1 MVDNLTAPPAAAPV
15 PTTEAAAATE
25 PSAPTDPSPAGA
37 GGSAAGHVP
46 APTSNPAQSLTTA
59 VRRPGELVAG
69 WLLRLAAWLTIAIT
83 VGIVIAL
90 ILPSIEFFTQ
100 VSPFEFL
107 FGTRWAPR
115 FADASFGVIPL
126 VTATAWT
133 TMIALLTAVPIG
145 LGTAVLLSEYAKP
158 GIRKVLKPILEVLA
172 GVPTVVY
179 GLFALEFVQSTVFR
193 DWLNLPTGSFS
204 VLAAGLVMGVMI
216 VPTVA
221 SLSEDAMSAVPNSMR
236 QGSAALGANRMQT
249 SIRVVFPAA
258 LSGIVA
264 AVVLG
269 ISRAVGETM
278 IVAIA
283 AGGQARIVTGAL
295 EQGQTMTGFIANAAL
310 GDSRVGSLEYDT
322 LFAVGLLLFAITL
335 TINVIAIR
343 IVRRFREAY

>member
-1 MVDNLTAPPAAAPV
+1 MKPTTTAPAAERPGVGREGEMRPHVAL
-15 PTTEAAAATE
+15 
-25 PSAPTDPSPAGA
+25 SASASRPLETVVQVILRV
-37 GGSAAGHVP
+37 AAGI
-46 APTSNPAQSLTTA
+46 
-59 VRRPGELVAG
+59 
-69 WLLRLAAWLTIAIT
+69 TIAIT
-83 VGIVIAL
+83 LGIVVAL
-90 ILPSIEFFTQ
+90 IVPSIGFFAE
-100 VSPFEFL
+100 VSPIEFL

-126 VTATAWT
+126 ITATLWT
-133 TMIALLTAVPIG
+133 TMIALLTAVPLG
-145 LGTAVLLSEYAKP
+145 LGAAVFLSEYAKP
-158 GIRKVLKPILEVLA
+158 RLRKILKPILEVLA

-179 GLFALEFVQSTVFR
+179 GLFALEFVQTKVFR
-193 DWLNLPTGSFS
+193 EFLNLPTGSFS

-221 SLSEDAMSAVPNSMR
+221 SLSEDAMSAVPGSMR

-249 SIRVVFPAA
+249 SVRVVFPAA

-310 GDSRVGSLEYDT
+310 GDSRVGSIEYNT

-335 TINVIAIR
+335 LVNFISIR
-343 IVRRFREAY
+343 FVRRFREAY

>member
-1 MVDNLTAPPAAAPV
+1 MDNLAVTQSETASRGLAADRYAASPRSDRRPP
-15 PTTEAAAATE
+15 
-25 PSAPTDPSPAGA
+25 
-37 GGSAAGHVP
+37 
-46 APTSNPAQSLTTA
+46 SLTA
-59 VRRPGELVAG
+59 AHHRRPGEAVAKMM
-69 WLLRLAAWLTIAIT
+69 LRLAAWLTIVIT

-90 ILPSIEFFTQ
+90 IIPTLEFFAEVPITD
-100 VSPFEFL
+100 FL

-115 FADASFGVIPL
+115 FAQASFGVIPL
-126 VTATAWT
+126 ITATAWT
-133 TMIALLTAVPIG
+133 TAIALLTAVPLG
-145 LGTAVLLSEYAKP
+145 LGSAVLLSEYAHP
-158 GIRKVLKPILEVLA
+158 RLRQILKPILEILA

-179 GLFALEFVQSTVFR
+179 GLFALAFVQSTVLR
-193 DWLNLPTGSFS
+193 DWLHLPTGSFS

-249 SIRVVFPAA
+249 SLRVVFPAA

-264 AVVLG
+264 AIVLG
-269 ISRAVGETM
+269 VSRAVGETM

-310 GDSRVGSLEYDT
+310 GDSRVGSIEYNT
-322 LFAVGLLLFAITL
+322 LFAVGLLLFTITL
-335 TINVIAIR
+335 LINFISIR
-343 IVRRFREAY
+343 FVRRFREAY

>member
-1 MVDNLTAPPAAAPV
+1 MTTAPAAKRSGVGRAQGEMRPHV
-15 PTTEAAAATE
+15 ALSASAKRPFEAVVKVMLRV
-25 PSAPTDPSPAGA
+25 
-37 GGSAAGHVP
+37 AAGI
-46 APTSNPAQSLTTA
+46 
-59 VRRPGELVAG
+59 
-69 WLLRLAAWLTIAIT
+69 TIAIT
-83 VGIVIAL
+83 LGIVVAL
-90 ILPSIEFFTQ
+90 IIPTIDFFRE
-100 VSPFEFL
+100 VSPIEFL
-107 FGTRWAPR
+107 FSTRWAPR

-126 VTATAWT
+126 ITATLWT
-133 TMIALLTAVPIG
+133 TMIALLTAVPLG
-145 LGTAVLLSEYAKP
+145 LGAAVFLSEYAKP
-158 GIRKVLKPILEVLA
+158 RLRKVLKPILEILA

-179 GLFALEFVQSTVFR
+179 GLFALEFVQTRFFR
-193 DWLNLPTGSFS
+193 DLLDLQTGSFS

-221 SLSEDAMSAVPNSMR
+221 SLSEDAMSAVPNAMR

-283 AGGQARIVTGAL
+283 AGGQARIVTGPL
-295 EQGQTMTGFIANAAL
+295 QQGQTMTGFIANAAL
-310 GDSRVGSLEYDT
+310 GDSRVGSIEYNT

-335 TINVIAIR
+335 LVNFISIKF
-343 IVRRFREAY
+343 VRRFREVY